1 MVTLVLTHICIYKLY
16 VQQVLINGLSSILTH
31 ICIYKLYVQQVL
43 TNGHSS
49 THIHLYLQTVCT
61 TGTD

>member
-1 MVTLVLTHICIYKLY
+1 MVTV
-16 VQQVLINGLSSILTH
+16 VLTH

-49 THIHLYLQTVCT
+49 THSHLYLQTVCT